1 MFNCRHSQIY
11 PVLFDWL
18 GLHGTFW
25 LYSGVGVV
33 MTTTGA
39 IITAGNGV
47 IKSEAA
53 STSVASLMFL
63 ALASAEVVVIATT
76 RIRSEKPTFTEVGC

>member
-33 MTTTGA
+33 MTITGA
-39 IITAGNGV
+39 IIIPDNRFYSFTTRYRYKDFPN
-47 IKSEAA
+47 ISEA
-53 STSVASLMFL
+53 FHW
-63 ALASAEVVVIATT
+63 
-76 RIRSEKPTFTEVGC
+76 